1 VPSSYYTKG
10 FEGFLR
16 KKGKTLCNQKRLE
29 KPKKRLEK
37 PKKRLGNPKSITQVR
52 MLTWVTKKGNTSP

>member
-52 MLTWVTKKGNTSP
+52 MLT